1 MDTDDLS
8 VEAYTGILAE
18 AEKLSSGLTLHY
30 GLLSYECSTEEEYI
44 EKAEKLTSRFLKSTA
59 SDLDE
64 IFMDHPPKI
73 ENFMRT
79 LKMILEN
86 IDLIKSIPVD
96 KRTYEF

>member
-8 VEAYTGILAE
+8 VEAYTGILDE

-30 GLLSYECSTEEEYI
+30 GLLSYECSTEVEYI
-44 EKAEKLTSRFLKSTA
+44 EKAENLTRRFLKSTA
-59 SDLDE
+59 SDLYG
-64 IFMDHPPKI
+64 IFMDQPPKI

-79 LKMILEN
+79 LKTILKN

-96 KRTYEF
+96 KRTY

>member
-8 VEAYTGILAE
+8 VEAYTGILDE

-30 GLLSYECSTEEEYI
+30 GLLSYECSTEVEYI
-44 EKAEKLTSRFLKSTA
+44 EKAENLTRRFLKSTA
-59 SDLDE
+59 SDLYG
-64 IFMDHPPKI
+64 IFMDQPPKI

-79 LKMILEN
+79 LKTILEN

-96 KRTYEF
+96 KRTY